1 MGCCLTAKIAQGE
14 CREKKSWK
22 FLLTNRCF
30 YYRRMI
36 GEKHV
41 PFGCFFH
48 LFALK
53 PFIFFD
59 IEVYLFLLE
68 IISFSHKILYILS
81 S

>member
-1 MGCCLTAKIAQGE
+1 
-14 CREKKSWK
+14 
-22 FLLTNRCF
+22 
-30 YYRRMI
+30 MI

-41 PFGCFFH
+41 PLGCFFH

-68 IISFSHKILYILS
+68 IISFSYKILYILS